1 MIVIS
6 LIYHLLP
13 DPVDVAVAV
22 GVVLG
27 KVLAAGNLVIIIFYF
42 WLGGSF
48 AGIVG
53 IIGIFLIPSFA
64 AVLRSRIVICS
75 IASGWQH
82 LHLGGGPI
90 ALIQPV
96 PVKGEGHVRTAVQ
109 PRTRVL
115 VQPDFLRM
123 ERSLAGQDEL
133 EGAAVIYRIGVRSV
147 VVHSAVVVQ
156 RLEVVALVR
165 FRQKALR
172 AVSQFLRR

>member
-1 MIVIS
+1 MIVPIS
-6 LIYHLLP
+6 IYHLLP
-13 DPVDVAVAV
+13 DPVDVGVAV

-27 KVLAAGNLVIIIFYF
+27 KVLAAGNHVIIIIIFYF

-64 AVLRSRIVICS
+64 AVLRNRIVILS
-75 IASGWQH
+75 IVSGWQH

-96 PVKGEGHVRTAVQ
+96 PVKGKGHVRAAVQ

-133 EGAAVIYRIGVRSV
+133 EGAAVVYRIGV
-147 VVHSAVVVQ
+147 
-156 RLEVVALVR
+156 
-165 FRQKALR
+165 
-172 AVSQFLRR
+172 